1 MIEKLPEGNFL
12 LMGGRAP
19 GGSLKHVLMD
29 RLLPEDLPEQTL
41 VSDLS
46 AGLAAVALAQVAERR
61 NLRCRVYVPPT
72 ISEAYMGALQA
83 TSAQVVVTG
92 SLETAFQELQ
102 VGHQSGELFWTRQ
115 NYQVCDAY
123 SHLAPPLVVEHLV
136 AGVGTGSSL
145 RSFGAHLKGLNPL
158 LQVHAVY
165 AQAPGLRPAGL
176 ALDLPDL
183 PDTGSLAYLRG
194 LFPELQVH
202 TVAAETSSEAVL
214 LVLKTLKNALGISV
228 DRR

>member
-1 MIEKLPEGNFL
+1 MIEQLPDGNFL

-29 RLLPEDLPEQTL
+29 RLLPEDLPAQTL

-72 ISEAYMGALQA
+72 IAETYMRALNA
-83 TSAQVVVTG
+83 TTAQVVVTG

-102 VGHQSGELFWTRQ
+102 TGHQSGELFWTRQ
-115 NYQVCDAY
+115 NYQDCDAY
-123 SHLAPPLVVEHLV
+123 SHLAPPLEVDHLV
-136 AGVGTGSSL
+136 AGVGTGCGL
-145 RSFGAHLKGLNPL
+145 RSFGAHLKGRNPL
-158 LQVHAVY
+158 LQIHAVY

-176 ALDLPDL
+176 SLDLPDL
-183 PDTGSLAYLRG
+183 PDVGSQTYLRS
-194 LFPELQVH
+194 LFPELQIH
-202 TVAAETSSEAVL
+202 TVVAENSTEAVL
-214 LVLKTLKNALGISV
+214 EVLKGLKNALGISV
-228 DRR
+228 DRA

>member
-1 MIEKLPEGNFL
+1 MIEQLPDGNFL

-19 GGSLKHVLMD
+19 GGSLKHVLMN
-29 RLLPEDLPEQTL
+29 RLLPEDLPAQTL

-46 AGLAAVALAQVAERR
+46 AGLAAVALAQVAEQR

-72 ISEAYMGALQA
+72 ISETYMRKLNA

-102 VGHQSGELFWTRQ
+102 TGHQSGELFWTRQ
-115 NYQVCDAY
+115 NYQDCDAY
-123 SHLAPPLVVEHLV
+123 SHLAPPLEVEHLV
-136 AGVGTGSSL
+136 AGVGTGCAL
-145 RSFGAHLKGLNPL
+145 RSFGAHLKGRNPL
-158 LQVHAVY
+158 LQIHAVY

-176 ALDLPDL
+176 ALDLPDR
-183 PDTGSLAYLRG
+183 PDVGSQAYLRK

-202 TVAAETSSEAVL
+202 TVVAENSSEAVL
-214 LVLKTLKNALGISV
+214 EVLKGLKNALGISV
-228 DRR
+228 DRA